1 MKNIRDREK
10 AINHILKM
18 ADDAI
23 QIGQQLTA
31 LATRLKSDA
40 QSAREEL
47 GVPSGQT
54 RKGKDIVSPEI
65 LLKYKARLTR

>member
-1 MKNIRDREK
+1 MKNIRDRQK
-10 AINHILKM
+10 ALNQIIQM

-40 QSAREEL
+40 NTAREEL
-47 GVPSGQT
+47 GVQNGQAS
-54 RKGKDIVSPEI
+54 RGQVIVSNEI
-65 LLKYKARLTR
+65 LLQYKARLTK